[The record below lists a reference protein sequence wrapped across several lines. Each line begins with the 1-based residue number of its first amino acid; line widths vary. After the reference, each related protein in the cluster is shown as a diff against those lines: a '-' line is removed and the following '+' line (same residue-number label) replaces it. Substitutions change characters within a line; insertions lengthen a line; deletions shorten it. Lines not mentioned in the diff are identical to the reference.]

1 MANNLF
7 DIGVSSRSE
16 VGKMRGKQENIR
28 LLVITDKDMDANK
41 KNLKIKG
48 RLACTALNALNQ
60 SYSFL

>member
-41 KNLKIKG
+41 KI
-48 RLACTALNALNQ
+48 
-60 SYSFL
+60 